1 MKNSSKYFMALSVAL
16 LLGSC
21 GKDFLDIAPQDR
33 LTADNYYRNESE
45 VKAAT
50 ASLYG
55 FPWFAFN
62 DKFFWLVGDMLSGN
76 MYYTYDQEGQ
86 FFYFTFTEG
95 NAHISAG
102 WKSLFRVVSYANS
115 IINDMPIAAAGQVN
129 QTVID
134 QALGEARFI
143 RGLSYYF
150 LAELW
155 GEVPIVE
162 NSTELVTSNNT
173 MLKKNTRLSLYE
185 FIRRD
190 FQYAA
195 DNLPATDVPGRV
207 TKWSATGML
216 AKLYL
221 TMAQN
226 LTDPKSA
233 EYFGKAKDLAA
244 DVINNSG
251 ASLMPNYADLFK
263 IENDNNS
270 ESLFAFQFLQGQYGT
285 GNSRQANWARSSV
298 ITGNTECWGA
308 GKCASYDFTQ
318 TIENGDLR
326 RKAIYMTKDDL
337 YPEIRKA
344 EGGYLYKLV
353 SRDPNDPNITLE
365 GATSV
370 LNNVK
375 KYVVGSAED
384 TNGKVSTGQATAIN
398 QYILRLAD
406 VYLIY
411 AEAALGA
418 GSSTSDGVALGYFNA
433 IRNRANLVSK
443 GSITFDDIL
452 KERRVEFCFESLYW
466 FDIKRF
472 YYRDPQG
479 ALSYLNNQQ
488 RGHTYRRL
496 SGNNVPDE
504 NLFEGYELIPPD
516 VPVVVHESQM
526 FLPIPAADVVANP
539 LLLEPAVDYI
549 FK

>member
-1 MKNSSKYFMALSVAL
+1 MKNSSKYIMALSMTL

-21 GKDFLDIAPQDR
+21 GKDFLDIAPQDK
-33 LTADNYYRNESE
+33 LTADNYYRNEAE

-55 FPWFAFN
+55 FPWFDFN
-62 DKFFWLVGDMLSGN
+62 DKFFWLVGDMMSGN
-76 MYYTYDQEGQ
+76 LYYTYDQEGQ
-86 FFYFTFTEG
+86 FHFFTYTEG
-95 NAHISAG
+95 NAYISAG

-115 IINDMPIAAAGQVN
+115 IINDMPIAAKGNV
-129 QTVID
+129 D
-134 QALGEARFI
+134 QAIIDRAMGEARFI
-143 RGLSYYF
+143 RGMAYYF
-150 LAELW
+150 LAESW

-173 MLKKNTRLSLYE
+173 MLKKNTRSSLYE

-195 DNLPATDVPGRV
+195 DNLPVSDAPGRV

-226 LTDPKSA
+226 LGDSRSV
-233 EYFGKAKDLAA
+233 EYFGKAKDLAGE
-244 DVINNSG
+244 VITGSG
-251 ASLMPNYADLFK
+251 ASLMTNYADLFK
-263 IENDNNS
+263 IENNNNS
-270 ESLFAFQFLQGQYGT
+270 ESLFAFQWKEGDYGY

-298 ITGNTECWGA
+298 ITGNTECWGI
-308 GKCASYDFTQ
+308 GKSATYDLVQ

-326 RKAIYMTKDDL
+326 RKSIYMTKDDF
-337 YPEIRKA
+337 YPEINKA
-344 EGGYLYKLV
+344 NGGYLYKLV

-365 GATSV
+365 SAAAV

-375 KYVVGSAED
+375 KYVVGSADD
-384 TNGKVSTGQATAIN
+384 TGGKVSTGQATAIN

-411 AEAALGA
+411 AEAVLGA
-418 GSSTSDGVALGYFNA
+418 GTSTSDADALRYFNA
-433 IRNRANLVSK
+433 IRSRANLVSK

-472 YYRDPQG
+472 FYRDPQG
-479 ALSYLNNQQ
+479 AISYLNNQQ
-488 RGHTYRRL
+488 RGTTYTRL
-496 SGNNVPDE
+496 TGSNVPDE
-504 NLFEGYELIPPD
+504 NLFEGYELLLPTT
-516 VPVVVHESQM
+516 PVVVSESQM
-526 FLPIPAADVVANP
+526 FLPIPAAEVVANP
-539 LLLEPAVDYI
+539 LLLEQAVEYI